1 MKIYGYA
8 RVSTAKQDLQRQIR
22 NILRE
27 APEAEIITE
36 KYSARTQARPE
47 WRKLFASL
55 QDGDTLILDS
65 VSRMSRSEEEGY
77 KEYLELYER
86 GVTLKF
92 ISEPHINT
100 DIYKAA
106 LRSAVPMTGGAVD
119 CILEGVNQ
127 YLKILAGEQV
137 KLAFRQA
144 QKENEDRSRNTK
156 QGLETAKREGKKLG
170 QKPGAKLTTKKSIAA
185 KEVILKHSKTF
196 GGTLADDEV
205 QKLAGISRNSYY
217 KYKAE
222 LVQEA
227 RKLEED
233 K

>member
-1 MKIYGYA
+1 MKIFGYA
-8 RVSTAKQDLQRQIR
+8 RVSTAKQDLERQIR

-27 APEAEIITE
+27 APDAEIITE

-65 VSRMSRSEEEGY
+65 VSRMSRNEEEGY

-100 DIYKAA
+100 DTYKAA
-106 LRSAVPMTGGAVD
+106 LKSAVPMTGGAVD

-144 QKENEDRSRNTK
+144 QKENDDRSRNTK
-156 QGLETAKREGKKLG
+156 QGLETAKRDGKTLG
-170 QKPGAKLTTKKSIAA
+170 RKPGTKLTTKKSIAA
-185 KEVILKHSKTF
+185 KEAILKHAKAF
-196 GGTLADDEV
+196 GGTLSDSEV

-222 LVQEA
+222 LKQEA
-227 RKLEED
+227 IQ
-233 K
+233 

>member
-1 MKIYGYA
+1 MIFGYA
-8 RVSTAKQDLQRQIR
+8 RVSTAKQDLQRQVR

-27 APEAEIITE
+27 EPEATIITE

-47 WRKLFASL
+47 WRKLFTSL
-55 QDGDTLILDS
+55 QAGDTLILDS

-77 KEYLELYER
+77 REYLELYER

-100 DIYKAA
+100 DVYKAA
-106 LRSAVPMTGGAVD
+106 LKSAVPMTGGTVD
-119 CILEGVNQ
+119 FILEGVNQ
-127 YLKILAGEQV
+127 YLKALAGEQV
-137 KLAFRQA
+137 KLAFRMA

-156 QGLETAKREGKKLG
+156 QGIETARREGKQIG
-170 QKPGAKLTTKKSIAA
+170 QKPGAKLTTKKSVAA
-185 KEVILKHSKTF
+185 KEAILKHSKSF
-196 GGTLADDEV
+196 GGTLSDSEV

-222 LVQEA
+222 LKQEA
-227 RKLEED
+227 
-233 K
+233 

>member
-1 MKIYGYA
+1 MKVFGYA

-65 VSRMSRSEEEGY
+65 VSRMSRNEEEGY
-77 KEYLELYER
+77 KEYLDLYER

-100 DIYKAA
+100 DTYKAA
-106 LRSAVPMTGGAVD
+106 LKSAVPMTGGAVD
-119 CILEGVNQ
+119 YILEGVNE
-127 YLKILAGEQV
+127 YLKALAGEQV
-137 KLAFRQA
+137 RLAFRMA

-156 QGLETAKREGKKLG
+156 QGIETARREGKQIG
-170 QKPGAKLTTKKSIAA
+170 QKQGAKLVTQKSLDA
-185 KEVILKHSKTF
+185 KRVILRHSRDF
-196 GGTLADDEV
+196 GGSLSDPDCI
-205 QKLAGISRNSYY
+205 KLAGCSRNSFY

-222 LVQEA
+222 LKQEA
-227 RKLEED
+227 QG
-233 K
+233 

>member
-1 MKIYGYA
+1 MKVFGYA

-55 QDGDTLILDS
+55 KDGDTLILDS
-65 VSRMSRSEEEGY
+65 VSRMSRNEEEGY
-77 KEYLELYER
+77 KEYLDLYER

-100 DIYKAA
+100 DTYKAA
-106 LRSAVPMTGGAVD
+106 LKSAVPMTGGAVD
-119 CILEGVNQ
+119 YILEGVNE
-127 YLKILAGEQV
+127 YLKALAGEQV
-137 KLAFRQA
+137 RLAFRMA

-156 QGLETAKREGKKLG
+156 QGIETARREGKQIG
-170 QKPGAKLTTKKSIAA
+170 QKQGAKLTTQKSLDA
-185 KEVILKHSKTF
+185 KRVILRHSRDF
-196 GGTLADDEV
+196 GGSLSDPDCI
-205 QKLAGISRNSYY
+205 KLAGCSRNSFY

-222 LVQEA
+222 LKQEA
-227 RKLEED
+227 QG
-233 K
+233 

>member
-1 MKIYGYA
+1 MKVFGYA

-55 QDGDTLILDS
+55 QAGDTLILDS

-100 DIYKAA
+100 DTYKAA
-106 LRSAVPMTGGAVD
+106 LKSAVPMTGGAVD

-156 QGLETAKREGKKLG
+156 QGIETARREGKQIG
-170 QKPGAKLTTKKSIAA
+170 QKQGAKLTTQKSRDA
-185 KEVILKHSKTF
+185 KRLILQHCKDF
-196 GGTLADDEV
+196 GGSLSDSECMALA
-205 QKLAGISRNSYY
+205 KIARNSFY
-217 KYKAE
+217 KYKRE
-222 LVQEA
+222 LKTELQGEA
-227 RKLEED
+227 QG
-233 K
+233 